1 MQPAALSCCLTHSL
15 PCSCCAATLAASN
28 NRTAVCWWLFSLF
41 FFFFACVCCFC
52 LPDGFLKH
60 SSHQRYAPLRTSYM
74 SCNMQG
80 GAFITPCV
88 LVKAPVMQS
97 LFLFLTEAV
106 SNIVKFLGMQPCER
120 SDKVPDNKNSH
131 TLYLAG
137 ELCRHVSAGAAA
149 LQGCKELKIRAGACD
164 VLTEP
169 WVGFCLLQV

>member
-1 MQPAALSCCLTHSL
+1 
-15 PCSCCAATLAASN
+15 
-28 NRTAVCWWLFSLF
+28 
-41 FFFFACVCCFC
+41 
-52 LPDGFLKH
+52 
-60 SSHQRYAPLRTSYM
+60 M

-88 LVKAPVMQS
+88 LVRAPVMQS
-97 LFLFLTEAV
+97 LFYFLFLTEAV

-137 ELCRHVSAGAAA
+137 ELGSHVSAGAAA
-149 LQGCKELKIRAGACD
+149 LRGCTELKIRAGACD

-169 WVGFCLLQV
+169 WVGCGWIHAVGFVFCKWRAAGIGSGRGALGGEAGMS